1 MKKGGGVRS
10 TPPSPLR
17 GEDHCPSQNGAQV
30 LRTCPDC
37 NVDQETQNENIVQKP
52 RTNVRN
58 ERVIFPD

>member
-1 MKKGGGVRS
+1 MKKGGGV
-10 TPPSPLR
+10 
-17 GEDHCPSQNGAQV
+17 QV